1 MDNEIRIF
9 ENYVK
14 DFDKSIPEVEYKY
27 NHTYRVV
34 SYAKQIADSLN
45 LSKEEYNRASICALF
60 HDIGRFPQIRD
71 YDTYSDLI
79 SIDHGDKG
87 YEILNELG
95 YDDEIVK
102 TAVKYHNKKE
112 IPKFDELTDLHCKLV
127 RDADKLD
134 IMLYFMNKE
143 IDKNILPDYSVKELF
158 KEHKLLDNK
167 DKDTDFEE
175 AISHL
180 VYIFD
185 INYNKSIEI
194 LLENN
199 YIETKLNNI
208 RNENNKDLIDY
219 IDVEIK
225 KYIKERF
232 DIIC

>member
-127 RDADKLD
+127 RDADKID
-134 IMLYFMNKE
+134 IMLYFMNK
-143 IDKNILPDYSVKELF
+143 K
-158 KEHKLLDNK
+158 
-167 DKDTDFEE
+167 
-175 AISHL
+175 
-180 VYIFD
+180 
-185 INYNKSIEI
+185 
-194 LLENN
+194 
-199 YIETKLNNI
+199 
-208 RNENNKDLIDY
+208 
-219 IDVEIK
+219 
-225 KYIKERF
+225 
-232 DIIC
+232 